1 MKKLLLFVF
10 IGIACPAFTGGPFLM
25 AQQATATTFAN
36 MITPEQ
42 LRSYLAVL
50 TADSLEG
57 RETGTIGNI
66 KAGNFIA
73 RQFEEMGL
81 PHVGSEGTHQQRMVY
96 TNESWNQL
104 GMAVNAQTYRNM
116 FNFYAFPST
125 NGVLAD
131 KKITASEVVF
141 LGYGIDDA
149 AYSDYKGAD
158 VKGKVILINQGEPMG
173 KDSMSL
179 LTKSKTP
186 SVWTT
191 ERRKKIETAFQKG
204 VKVVLVIDPKL
215 AESVQSSRRFFS
227 RNVIG
232 DVDKPEGKL
241 ANNLFISPDVAKE
254 IIGEN
259 SKKYTKS
266 REKCEKGKPRSLV
279 LPCSLT
285 LTMDKFFNQ
294 LIGSNILG
302 YIEGSDPVLKN
313 EIVVVSGHYDHLGKR
328 GDLIY
333 HGADD
338 DGSGTSGVINIAKA
352 FTEAKKQGV
361 GPRRSVLC
369 MLVTGEEKGL
379 LGSKYYT
386 THPIFPLA
394 NTVADV
400 NIDMIGRVDEKYEKA
415 NNPNYIYVIG
425 SDKLSSD
432 LHKINEEMNAKYTK
446 LALDYTYNDEND
458 PNRYYYR
465 SDHYN
470 FAEQG
475 IPVVFYFNGT
485 HADYH
490 QPTDTIDK
498 INFEKMTKIAQLAFY
513 TTWEIANRDER
524 LKVDSKK
531 K

>member
-1 MKKLLLFVF
+1 MKKLFL
-10 IGIACPAFTGGPFLM
+10 IGLILRGSILV
-25 AQQATATTFAN
+25 AQQANPTTFAN
-36 MITPEQ
+36 LITPTE

-57 RETGTIGNI
+57 RETGTIGNV
-66 KAGNFIA
+66 KAGDFIA
-73 RQFEEMGL
+73 RQFDKMGL
-81 PHVGSEGTHQQRMVY
+81 PAIGSGGTHLQRMVY

-104 GMAVNAQTYRNM
+104 GMSVNAQTYRNM

-125 NGVLAD
+125 NALLDD
-131 KKITASEVVF
+131 KKITADNVIF

-149 AYSDYKGAD
+149 TYSDYKKVD
-158 VKGKVILINQGEPMG
+158 VKGKIILINQGEPHDR
-173 KDSMSL
+173 DSVSYIS
-179 LTKSKTP
+179 KSKTP

-191 ERRKKIETAFQKG
+191 DRRKKLEVAFQKG
-204 VKVVLVIDPKL
+204 VKAVLTIDPKL
-215 AESVQSSRRFFS
+215 AENIQTYRRFFT

-232 DVDKPEGKL
+232 DVEKPEGKL
-241 ANNLFISPDVAKE
+241 ANNVFISPDVAKE
-254 IIGEN
+254 IIGKKA
-259 SKKYTKS
+259 KKYAKM
-266 REKCEKGKPRSLV
+266 REKCDKGKPNSVV
-279 LPCSLT
+279 LPCDLT

-294 LIGSNILG
+294 LIGSNVLG
-302 YIEGSDPVLKN
+302 YIEGSDPVLKD
-313 EIVVVSGHYDHLGKR
+313 EIVIVSAHYDHLGKR
-328 GDLIY
+328 GNVIY

-338 DGSGTSGVINIAKA
+338 DGSGTSGVINIARA
-352 FTEAKKQGV
+352 FSEAKKQGV

-379 LGSKYYT
+379 LGSKFYT
-386 THPIFPLA
+386 TNPIFPLEK
-394 NTVADV
+394 TVADV
-400 NIDMIGRVDEKYEKA
+400 NIDMIGRVDEKYEKE

-432 LHKINEEMNAKYTK
+432 LHKINEDMNKKYTK

-490 QPTDTIDK
+490 QPTDTIEK

>member
-81 PHVGSEGTHQQRMVY
+81 PHVGSEGSHQQRMVY

-104 GMAVNAQTYRNM
+104 GMAVNSQTYRNM

-215 AESVQSSRRFFS
+215 AESVQSSRRFLS

-232 DVDKPEGKL
+232 DVVKPEGKL

-279 LPCSLT
+279 LPLSWL
-285 LTMDKFFNQ
+285 
-294 LIGSNILG
+294 S
-302 YIEGSDPVLKN
+302 P
-313 EIVVVSGHYDHLGKR
+313 VSG
-328 GDLIY
+328 
-333 HGADD
+333 
-338 DGSGTSGVINIAKA
+338 
-352 FTEAKKQGV
+352 
-361 GPRRSVLC
+361 
-369 MLVTGEEKGL
+369 
-379 LGSKYYT
+379 
-386 THPIFPLA
+386 
-394 NTVADV
+394 
-400 NIDMIGRVDEKYEKA
+400 
-415 NNPNYIYVIG
+415 
-425 SDKLSSD
+425 
-432 LHKINEEMNAKYTK
+432 
-446 LALDYTYNDEND
+446 
-458 PNRYYYR
+458 
-465 SDHYN
+465 
-470 FAEQG
+470 
-475 IPVVFYFNGT
+475 
-485 HADYH
+485 
-490 QPTDTIDK
+490 
-498 INFEKMTKIAQLAFY
+498 
-513 TTWEIANRDER
+513 
-524 LKVDSKK
+524 
-531 K
+531 

>member
-1 MKKLLLFVF
+1 MKKLLL
-10 IGIACPAFTGGPFLM
+10 IGLILRGSILM
-25 AQQATATTFAN
+25 AQQANPTPFAD
-36 MITPEQ
+36 MITPEE
-42 LRSYLAVL
+42 LRSYLTVL

-57 RETGTIGNI
+57 RETGTIGNV
-66 KAGNFIA
+66 KASEFIA
-73 RQFEEMGL
+73 RQFSQMGL
-81 PHVGSEGTHQQRMVY
+81 PTVGSNGTHLQRMVY

-116 FNFYAFPST
+116 FNFYGFPST
-125 NGVLAD
+125 NGVVAD

-149 AYSDYKGAD
+149 AYSDYKKAN
-158 VKGKVILINQGEPMG
+158 VKGKIILINQGEPRD
-173 KDSMSL
+173 KDSVSL
-179 LTKSKTP
+179 ISKSKTP

-191 ERRKKIETAFQKG
+191 DRRKKIETAFQNG
-204 VKVVLVIDPKL
+204 VKAVLIIDPKL
-215 AESVQSSRRFFS
+215 SESVQSARRFFT
-227 RNVIG
+227 RNTIG
-232 DVDKPEGKL
+232 DVEKPEGKL
-241 ANNLFISPDVAKE
+241 ANNVFISPDVAKE
-254 IIGEN
+254 IIGGKT
-259 SKKYTKS
+259 KKYVKART
-266 REKCEKGKPRSLV
+266 KCEKGKPCSLA
-279 LPCSLT
+279 LPCELT

-294 LIGSNILG
+294 LIGSNVLG
-302 YIEGSDPVLKN
+302 YIEGSDPKLKD
-313 EIVVVSGHYDHLGKR
+313 ELVVVSAHYDHLGKR
-328 GDLIY
+328 GNVIY

-352 FTEAKKQGV
+352 FSEAKKQGV

-386 THPIFPLA
+386 TNPIYPLA

-400 NIDMIGRVDEKYEKA
+400 NIDMIGRVDEKYETAK
-415 NNPNYIYVIG
+415 NPNYIYVIG

-432 LHKINEEMNAKYTK
+432 LHKINEQMNEKYTK
-446 LALDYTYNDEND
+446 LTLDYTYNDEND

-490 QPTDTIDK
+490 QPSDTIEK
-498 INFEKMTKIAQLAFY
+498 INFEKMTKIARLAFY

>member
-1 MKKLLLFVF
+1 MKKLLF
-10 IGIACPAFTGGPFLM
+10 IVLILRGPFLV
-25 AQQATATTFAN
+25 AQQANPTPFAN
-36 MITPEQ
+36 MITPEE

-57 RETGTIGNI
+57 RETGTIGNV
-66 KAGNFIA
+66 KAGDYIA
-73 RQFEEMGL
+73 RQFEKMGL
-81 PHVGSEGTHQQRMVY
+81 PKIGSNGTHLQRMVY

-104 GMAVNAQTYRNM
+104 GMSINAQTYRHL
-116 FNFYAFPST
+116 FNFYAFPGT
-125 NGVLAD
+125 NPLLTD
-131 KKITASEVVF
+131 KKINASEVVF

-149 AYSDYKGAD
+149 AYSDYKNVD
-158 VKGKVILINQGEPMG
+158 VKGKIILINQGEPLK

-179 LTKSKTP
+179 LTKSTTP

-191 ERRKKIETAFQKG
+191 DRRKKLETAFQKG
-204 VKVVLVIDPKL
+204 VKAVLIIDPKL
-215 AESVQSSRRFFS
+215 AQNIQEYRRFFA
-227 RNVIG
+227 RNIIG
-232 DVDKPEGKL
+232 DVEKTEGVL
-241 ANNLFISPDVAKE
+241 ANNIYISPDVAKE
-254 IIGEN
+254 IIGESTKN
-259 SKKYTKS
+259 YTKA
-266 REKCEKGKPRSLV
+266 RQKCEKGKPRSVV
-279 LPCSLT
+279 LPCNLKI
-285 LTMDKFFNQ
+285 TMDKFFNQ
-294 LIGSNILG
+294 LIGSNVLG
-302 YIEGSDPVLKN
+302 YIEGSDPILKN
-313 EIVVVSGHYDHLGKR
+313 ELVVVSAHYDHLGKR
-328 GDLIY
+328 NDLIY

-338 DGSGTSGVINIAKA
+338 DGSGTSGVINIARA
-352 FTEAKKQGV
+352 FSEAKKQGV

-386 THPIFPLA
+386 TNPIFPLEK
-394 NTVADV
+394 TVADV

-432 LHKINEEMNAKYTK
+432 LHKINEDMNAKYTK
-446 LALDYTYNDEND
+446 LTLDYTYNDEND

-498 INFEKMTKIAQLAFY
+498 INFEKMSKIAKLAFY

>member
-1 MKKLLLFVF
+1 MKKIFLIGLLLR
-10 IGIACPAFTGGPFLM
+10 GSMLIAQEAN
-25 AQQATATTFAN
+25 ATTFAN
-36 MITPEQ
+36 MITPEE

-66 KAGNFIA
+66 KAGDYIA
-73 RQFEEMGL
+73 RQFDKMGL
-81 PHVGSEGTHQQRMVY
+81 PKVGSNETHLQRMVY

-104 GMAVNAQTYRNM
+104 GLSVNAQTYRNM
-116 FNFYAFPST
+116 FNFYGFPST
-125 NGVLAD
+125 NGVLVD

-149 AYSDYKGAD
+149 LYSDYKKMD
-158 VKGKVILINQGEPMG
+158 VKGKVILINQGEPRG
-173 KDSMSL
+173 KDSISF
-179 LTKSKTP
+179 LTKTKDP

-191 ERRKKIETAFQKG
+191 DRRKKLETAFQKG
-204 VKVVLVIDPKL
+204 VKAVLIIDAKL
-215 AESVQSSRRFFS
+215 AESVQSYRRFFT
-227 RNVIG
+227 RNVVG
-232 DVDKPEGKL
+232 DVDRAEGKL
-241 ANNLFISPDVAKE
+241 ANNVFISPDVAKE
-254 IIGEN
+254 IIGE
-259 SKKYTKS
+259 KAGKYAKT
-266 REKCEKGKPRSLV
+266 RAKCDKGKPSSLT

-294 LIGSNILG
+294 LIGSNVLG
-302 YIEGSDPVLKN
+302 YIEGSDPNLKD
-313 EIVVVSGHYDHLGKR
+313 EVVVVSAHYDHLGKR
-328 GDLIY
+328 NDVIY

-338 DGSGTSGVINIAKA
+338 DGSGTSGVINIARA
-352 FTEAKKQGV
+352 FSEAKKQGK

-386 THPIFPLA
+386 TNPIFPLA
-394 NTVADV
+394 KTVADV
-400 NIDMIGRVDEKYEKA
+400 NIDMIGRVDEKYETAK
-415 NNPNYIYVIG
+415 NPNYIYVIG

-446 LALDYTYNDEND
+446 LTLDYTYNDEND

-490 QPTDTIDK
+490 QPTDTIEK

-524 LKVDSKK
+524 LKVDSQKK
-531 K
+531 